1 VLIKF
6 YENTFLSDGG
16 FSLQIFSDVKVLS
29 NVIFVKYDQFLGVF
43 AKLLKRLLG
52 ASCLSFRL
60 PSVRM
65 EQLGPHW
72 TDFYEI

>member
-1 VLIKF
+1 V
-6 YENTFLSDGG
+6 
-16 FSLQIFSDVKVLS
+16 VS

-43 AKLLKRLLG
+43 AKLQKRLLG
-52 ASCLSFRL
+52 ASCLPFRL